1 MKAGSKRRRSRAEI
15 VRDKLLNAQKEREV
29 QEKLAQFNYMQ
40 QRIKQLELF
49 EGDRQNLSDAFQH
62 LKSKGLIKQ
71 EFNGNFS
78 AVNSYEEA
86 EKIRKQ
92 VEEDQKIAS
101 QMQNDMQAQ
110 PGFTPDPE
118 RQKSSLM
125 LEEGEAVYN
134 QQIQPKFGNETT
146 LKSSSNAPQN

>member
-86 EKIRKQ
+86 EEIRKQ
-92 VEEDQKIAS
+92 VEEK
-101 QMQNDMQAQ
+101 
-110 PGFTPDPE
+110 
-118 RQKSSLM
+118 
-125 LEEGEAVYN
+125 
-134 QQIQPKFGNETT
+134 
-146 LKSSSNAPQN
+146 